1 MTREDSPKSDRRSLL
16 RAAGAVAGVG
26 VLGSLAG
33 AQDGDTETTATNTTE
48 TNTTET
54 TEGTETGTVTGEGQV
69 TILGGRVD
77 YWLGLEPRLIE
88 RTENPNIDLDVGSQ
102 HRVVWVNLDGARHQF
117 QIIGERGGED
127 GVVLAETEPSSQR
140 GEKREVTFQA
150 TDRMR
155 RYRCRFHPDQMRGNI
170 TFGGGGTA
178 TFTTRETDTTRGTRG
193 TDGFTDTT
201 GTRGTDGFT
210 DTTGTRGTDGFT
222 DTTGTRGTDGFTD
235 TTGTRGTDGFTDTT
249 GTRGTDGFTDTTG
262 TRGTDG
268 FTDTTGTRGTDGF
281 TDTTRT
287 TDTTDGY

>member
-33 AQDGDTETTATNTTE
+33 AQDGGTETTNTTATNTTE
-48 TNTTET
+48 TDTTET
-54 TEGTETGTVTGEGQV
+54 TETTGTVTGEDQV

-77 YWLGLEPRLIE
+77 YWLGLAPELIE
-88 RTENPNIDLDVGSQ
+88 RTENPNVDLDTGSQ

-117 QIIGERGGED
+117 QIIGERDGED
-127 GVVLAETEPSSQR
+127 GVVLEETEPSSRR

-178 TFTTRETDTTRGTRG
+178 TFTTEGTEETTETTNGFTDTTET

-201 GTRGTDGFT
+201 ETTNGFT
-210 DTTGTRGTDGFT
+210 DTTETTNGFT
-222 DTTGTRGTDGFTD
+222 DTTETTNGFTD
-235 TTGTRGTDGFTDTT
+235 TTETT
-249 GTRGTDGFTDTTG
+249 N
-262 TRGTDG
+262 
-268 FTDTTGTRGTDGF
+268 GF